1 MKLIGIIG
9 KSGSG
14 KTTLARMLQKDDSI
28 AVIHLDDVTNMKS
41 IVKRMPKAMIQ
52 DYTNNI
58 GEEFIIPN
66 AKIRNML
73 NVLREN
79 KIFNKLYINALRLP
93 QEISI
98 KRQIKKYEKE
108 GKKCTII
115 ERLYIR
121 KSFSL

>member
-108 GKKCTII
+108 AKKCTII

>member
-14 KTTLARMLQKDDSI
+14 KTTLSRLLQKDNSI
-28 AVIHLDDVTNMKS
+28 AVIHLDDITNMKS
-41 IVKRMPKAMIQ
+41 IAKKMPKSLIQ
-52 DYTNNI
+52 NYTNNI

-66 AKIRNML
+66 NRIINIL
-73 NVLREN
+73 NTLR
-79 KIFNKLYINALRLP
+79 KSRIFDKLYVSALRLP

-98 KRQIKKYEKE
+98 KRQIKEYEKE

>member
-121 KSFSL
+121 KSFGL

>member
-14 KTTLARMLQKDDSI
+14 KTTLSKLLQKDNSI

-41 IVKRMPKAMIQ
+41 IARKMPKALIQ
-52 DYTNNI
+52 NYTNNI

-66 AKIRNML
+66 NRIINIL
-73 NVLREN
+73 NILR
-79 KIFNKLYINALRLP
+79 KSRIFDKLYVSALRLP

-98 KRQIKKYEKE
+98 KRQVKEYEKE